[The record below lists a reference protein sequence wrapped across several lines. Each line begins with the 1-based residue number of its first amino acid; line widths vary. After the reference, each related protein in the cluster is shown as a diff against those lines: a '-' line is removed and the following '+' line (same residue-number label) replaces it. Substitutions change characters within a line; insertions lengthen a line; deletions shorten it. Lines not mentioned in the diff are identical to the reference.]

1 MRVAR
6 LPRDD
11 GIAICV
17 DEAGVDHEVAV
28 DLLADVALGDQI
40 LVHAGVAIAMA
51 CSPDYGNNPV
61 GALAGT
67 ERTAA

>member
-1 MRVAR
+1 MRVAE
-6 LPRDD
+6 LPGTD

-17 DEAGVDHEVAV
+17 DEAGADQEVAV
-28 DLLADVALGDQI
+28 DLLGELAVGDQI

-51 CSPDYGNNPV
+51 CSPDYGNTPV
-61 GALAGT
+61 GVQAGT